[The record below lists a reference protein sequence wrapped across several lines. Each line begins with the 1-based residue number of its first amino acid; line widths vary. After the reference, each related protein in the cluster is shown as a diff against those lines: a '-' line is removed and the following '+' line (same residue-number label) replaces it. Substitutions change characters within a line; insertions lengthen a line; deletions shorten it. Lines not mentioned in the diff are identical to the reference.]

1 MNLDSTIKDNLNILS
16 ELKDNIK
23 YKVIDNKIVE
33 DNDNFHD
40 VNSPNIELTIIN
52 TLLFS
57 LYSNFHTLTEK
68 RNTLDKINT
77 SLTNIYENEFLNS
90 IIQESS
96 YFSDSLNRIDE
107 LYDYSYEKYNK
118 NYCNIFWINF
128 NVNLN
133 RFLNH
138 SISVC
143 KMIHYTTMKING
155 VVSSDEE
162 DIEEDNSDESNTE
175 LYDSSDDNDNE
186 NDNNDTDDE
195 DDKKTN

>member
-77 SLTNIYENEFLNS
+77 SLTKIYENEFLNS

-96 YFSDSLNRIDE
+96 NFSDSLNRIDE
-107 LYDYSYEKYNK
+107 LYDYSYERYS
-118 NYCNIFWINF
+118 NF
-128 NVNLN
+128 
-133 RFLNH
+133 
-138 SISVC
+138 IY
-143 KMIHYTTMKING
+143 II
-155 VVSSDEE
+155 
-162 DIEEDNSDESNTE
+162 I
-175 LYDSSDDNDNE
+175 
-186 NDNNDTDDE
+186 
-195 DDKKTN
+195 

>member
-1 MNLDSTIKDNLNILS
+1 MNLDSIIKDNLNILS

-33 DNDNFHD
+33 DIDNFQD
-40 VNSPNIELTIIN
+40 VNSPNIEFTIIN

-57 LYSNFHTLTEK
+57 LYSNFQTLEEK
-68 RNTLDKINT
+68 RNTLDKINN
-77 SLTNIYENEFLNS
+77 SLTKIYENEYLNS

-96 YFSDSLNRIDE
+96 YFSDSLTRIDE
-107 LYDYSYEKYNK
+107 LYDYSYEKYTK

-143 KMIHYTTMKING
+143 KTIHYTTMKING
-155 VVSSDEE
+155 VVSDEEE

-175 LYDSSDDNDNE
+175 LYDSSDDNE
-186 NDNNDTDDE
+186 NHTDTDD